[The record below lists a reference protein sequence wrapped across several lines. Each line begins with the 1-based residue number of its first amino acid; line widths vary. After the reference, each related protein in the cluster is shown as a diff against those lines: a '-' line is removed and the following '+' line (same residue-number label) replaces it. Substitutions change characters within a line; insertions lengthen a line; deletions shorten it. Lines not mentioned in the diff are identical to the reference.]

1 MKRSRLFVLVVVMLL
16 VSTGV
21 LVGGMLLYAN
31 QKPRTIPQA
40 EDLLEWEAETLLSD
54 PHYAQQF
61 IRTGQPEWLYNCHGW
76 TFAQGRRSVSEI
88 EVKEQLQSGR
98 YRKVTVPL
106 SGDIVVYYD
115 QSGDL
120 CHSGI
125 VKATGRQ
132 GFVLVESKWG
142 GAGRFL
148 HVLNLPQVQAR
159 HEFYRRTYPG
169 SKGYRAN

>member
-1 MKRSRLFVLVVVMLL
+1 MNRRIYVLVVGLL
-16 VSTGV
+16 LICTSV
-21 LVGGMLLYAN
+21 LVAGMLFYVN
-31 QKPRTIPQA
+31 QKPRTFSQV

-61 IRTGQPEWLYNCHGW
+61 IRTGPPELLYNCHGW
-76 TFAQGRRSVSEI
+76 TFAQGQRAVSDE
-88 EVKEQLQSGR
+88 EVNDFLQSGR
-98 YRKVTVPL
+98 YRKVNIPV
-106 SGDIVVYYD
+106 SGDVVVYYD
-115 QSGDL
+115 KSGDL

-148 HVLNLPQVQAR
+148 HKLNLPQVQTR
-159 HEFYRRTYPG
+159 HEFYRRNTPG
-169 SKGYRAN
+169 SRSFRAN